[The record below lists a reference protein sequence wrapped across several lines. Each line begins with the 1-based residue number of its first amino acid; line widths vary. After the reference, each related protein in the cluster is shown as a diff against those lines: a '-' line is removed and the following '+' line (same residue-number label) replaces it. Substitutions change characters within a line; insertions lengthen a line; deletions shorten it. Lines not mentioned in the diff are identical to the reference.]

1 MNFEILSCA
10 VGGMDFDDM
19 DFSVCH
25 LVKMLRKNFWVI
37 LFVDSHLS
45 CNVQK
50 LDVGGADD
58 EPHDDD
64 DLADTADRDGG

>member
-1 MNFEILSCA
+1 M
-10 VGGMDFDDM
+10 
-19 DFSVCH
+19 
-25 LVKMLRKNFWVI
+25 I